1 MRRAARARTAGEAG
15 RGAAAC
21 LCASRLPPPPPLRPA
36 PPPRAAVGAGLFSD
50 GPRAFGYTSHACAA
64 ACTGYRYFA
73 LQGGGQCFCGHAL
86 GRKAANHSKLADGK
100 CGHVCA
106 AEEGMAPPRLCGA
119 AWRNAVYEESPA
131 FAASAELV
139 LPAPPAAA
147 AKAAAPDAGGHRNL
161 QRRVVRRGARMHW
174 GRRRAK
180 ADASAARASKRLA
193 RGVGTLRH

>member
-15 RGAAAC
+15 RGAAAG

-50 GPRAFGYTSHACAA
+50 GPRAFGYTSQACAA

-147 AKAAAPDAGGHRNL
+147 AKAAAPDAAGHRD
-161 QRRVVRRGARMHW
+161 GARSGAEPRRAHR